1 MKTPRLFTV
10 LHRFMRIGYCFIRQI
25 LLLVFEVPIVFW
37 FMAKF
42 KANALP
48 PEHPWVTGE
57 PAAAAGQ
64 RDFIWRRNIAFRSPS
79 IHPESVDIEIVEK
92 TGQFL
97 AKRVARSVSI
107 DEVPHGPQ
115 RRMPHAVN
123 YLHGAVHYNGVFLI
137 FDDFLD
143 LIGHISNDQFR
154 AEVLKLGRQEKREVT
169 FLLRKRD
176 YHPLEFAYCVGA
188 VRAYLP
194 WFSNGNG
201 PTKKPVLWGNMAP
214 YSAVNLINGSW
225 IADMQLLLK
234 GNVSDIVRPALDAS
248 CYFNSP
254 HYAPQQTGFTL
265 VDKLLAWY
273 MYTDVRV
280 RGFRGQLFF
289 INRDKIEQQRCAQFD
304 QDGDYWRWVACH
316 KVPFPIAFAG
326 IKRALKLTSA

>member
-1 MKTPRLFTV
+1 
-10 LHRFMRIGYCFIRQI
+10 MRVAYCFIRQL

-42 KANALP
+42 KANALKP
-48 PEHPWVTGE
+48 DHPWITGKRIS
-57 PAAAAGQ
+57 AVAQGDA
-64 RDFIWRRNIAFRSPS
+64 IWRHNIAFRSPS
-79 IHPESVDIEIVEK
+79 KYPESMDIEIVEK

-97 AKRVARSVSI
+97 AKMVSRSISVEEI
-107 DEVPHGPQ
+107 PHGPQ

-143 LIGHISNDQFR
+143 LIGHLSNDQFR
-154 AEVLKLGRQEKREVT
+154 AEVLKLGRKEQREVT
-169 FLLRKRD
+169 FLLRVRD
-176 YHPLEFAYCVGA
+176 YDPLEFAYCVGA

-214 YSAVNLINGSW
+214 FPAINLINGSW
-225 IADMQLLLK
+225 IADMKLLLK
-234 GNVSDIVRPALDAS
+234 GNVRDIVRPALGTTQ
-248 CYFNSP
+248 YFSGAQ
-254 HYAPQQTGFTL
+254 YAPQQTRFSL

-273 MYTDVRV
+273 MYTDVRA

-289 INRDKIEQQRCAQFD
+289 TNRSKIEPQRRAQFD
-304 QDGDYWRWVACH
+304 QQGGYWRWVACH
-316 KVPFPIAFAG
+316 KVPFPLAFSDIRFGWLAL
-326 IKRALKLTSA
+326 KRAFKSSSS